1 MVSSGEHES
10 YMSHKQ
16 TNLLRWMTAAGLVC
30 SSAYAATNVV
40 NFNTAT
46 ELPFKEVG
54 AAAAEYRASGGA
66 TGGATDGYLSITDA
80 KGGQRATVVF
90 DDLDKG
96 LVVKSFT
103 FECDLR
109 IGGGTA
115 QPADG
120 FSLNYVRANDP
131 VATDGSPFAG
141 TAGETNLPEEG
152 SLTGL
157 GIGFD
162 TWQSG
167 DHPGGIRDV
176 VGISIRVEGEL
187 LTQLP
192 VPLRPG
198 NVWPGGTY
206 DEAPFRNLA
215 TTDANYASSMQTG
228 ALNTTDDL
236 NGDGTAG
243 NDAGVAQVGF
253 DDPSWGLWV
262 KNLKWEKFKAVLTE
276 EGKVKI
282 FWKGVELTPA
292 GGLSSSFTPAPG
304 RLVFGGRTGGAWEV
318 HHVDNIRLE
327 TIPANDVIIGGAVG
341 SPIGFSITTVDSGT
355 AIAVTTGLSVKLN
368 GTDISSK
375 VSVAKDGITS
385 SIAYGDAAAPLAS
398 GSTNKVEISVKDT
411 LGRTVTATREFV
423 VGSYV
428 TIPPSFAVS
437 SVDTSKKGFNVRTH
451 QTARRDQPTTI
462 ARAEQQLLGL
472 RGDNVA
478 DLTGFTGG
486 VYAETGVINYS
497 QPTSGSDAT
506 PGQNGAFSSTA
517 VAVERQIA
525 DNAIPGVPSASEFQ
539 TNGDLYTDNIA
550 AEITT
555 FLQFPT
561 AGVYT
566 LTFNSDDGF
575 RTTVGGNNKEV
586 LNSLIVSQADVGK
599 GASDVNATVF
609 VPVAGAYP
617 FRTVWFEGGGGANLE
632 WSAQRVA
639 PSPSARF
646 LINDAAAD
654 AVKAFRAA
662 SGATPAA
669 VSFIHPFRGSGG
681 SYVPTAPVVVA
692 VADGSTAVDQASF
705 ALLVNGAAVTPTKAS
720 AAGVTTFTYKPAGN
734 FASGSTN
741 TVIVRFTAGA
751 QKYDA
756 TNTFTVL
763 STASVPGSL
772 ALPASAVNTGN
783 KGFLVKTIQS
793 ANGEGMGN
801 DTYRGLTHIAGLIGT
816 TNVADLSLFGAN
828 GYYVE
833 TGVINYNQDAASSG
847 YFPDDPGVPGIPGTT
862 SNTDNFAQEVLT
874 VLDLRAGFYAF
885 NVNSDDGFRLDFG
898 NPGEA
903 FTFPVVAG
911 EFSGGRGNGGGIGS
925 GTTFFFNVEKDG
937 LYPARL
943 VWYEGGGGAN
953 VEFSARQFDPV
964 TGDLLSGNL
973 INADGGIKAYQY
985 PLSSKGV
992 PFVKSFAPARTGRA
1006 SSAAPYRAGT
1016 DAAIVV
1022 QVAQGTGPALST
1034 ANVSVKVDG
1043 AAAIATVNTVDGI
1056 ATVAVAAPAAGW
1068 AGGSTHTVDLTIIDR
1083 TVSWTFGV
1091 ANMRTPVF
1099 AIEAEDFDNNG
1110 VAPAATS
1117 VMPYRGGALA
1127 GQPASN
1133 NKDYTR
1139 GNEGASP
1146 IYRIGEDPQVPMDRT
1161 GDRDRGVGELDV
1173 NYKMGWIGDG
1183 QWYQYTR
1190 TFPAG
1195 DYNVYAGLSHGDGAA
1210 VGNTN
1215 RIRGQFAT
1223 VASGNPTVVGSFE
1236 SPYTGGWG
1244 NNALVPMRDTNG
1256 TLVSIK
1262 LTGQQTV
1269 RFNASNGDFDFLL
1282 FTPALPGNVL
1292 SKDDTIV
1299 PSSSNHP
1306 GGEAAPKVIDGLSS
1320 TKYLN
1325 FDKVNTGFTVTPKA
1339 GASVIS
1345 AMTIITA
1352 NDAPER
1358 DPATWQILGSNDG
1371 TTFEAIASGSLAANP
1386 TRFNTTTLAFS
1397 NTKSYTSYKVVF
1409 PTVVDAA
1416 KADSMQVAEVAL
1428 HGTASGGGAAPR
1440 FTGIKANADG
1450 TVTITWTGAGVLQ
1463 SANSLSGP
1471 WTDVAGATSPLTVP
1485 ANQAAQFAR
1494 IRK

>member
-1 MVSSGEHES
+1 
-10 YMSHKQ
+10 MSKKQ

-30 SSAYAATNVV
+30 SSAFAATNVV

-66 TGGATDGYLSITDA
+66 SGGATDGYLSITDA
-80 KGGQRATVVF
+80 KGSQRATVVF

-96 LVVKSFT
+96 LVVKAFT

-109 IGGGTA
+109 IGGGTS

-120 FSLNYVRANDP
+120 FSLNYVRASDP
-131 VATDGSPFAG
+131 LATNGSPFAG
-141 TAGETNLPEEG
+141 TGNETDLPEEG

-187 LTQLP
+187 ITQLP

-206 DEAPFRNLA
+206 DEAPFRNLP
-215 TTDANYASSMQTG
+215 TTDSNYASSMQTG

-243 NDAGVAQVGF
+243 NDSGVAQVGF

-292 GGLSSSFTPAPG
+292 GGLASSFTPSPG

-341 SPIGFSITTVDSGT
+341 SPIGFSITTVDSGS

-368 GTDISSK
+368 GADISSK
-375 VSVAKDGITS
+375 VATSKDGITTT
-385 SIAYGDAAAPLAS
+385 IAYGDAAAPLAS

-411 LGRTVTATREFV
+411 LGRTVSATREFV

-428 TIPPSFAVS
+428 TIPANLAVTG
-437 SVDTSKKGFNVRTH
+437 VDTSKGGFNVRTH
-451 QTARRDQPTTI
+451 QTARRGQPNTI
-462 ARAEQQLLGL
+462 ARAEQQLQGL

-486 VYAETGVINYS
+486 VFAETGVINYS
-497 QPTSGSDAT
+497 QPVSGSDAT
-506 PGQNGAFSSTA
+506 PGQNGAFSST
-517 VAVERQIA
+517 VGAVERQIA
-525 DNAIPGVPSASEFQ
+525 DNAIPGIPSGTEFQ
-539 TNGDLYTDNIA
+539 PNGDLYTDNIA
-550 AEITT
+550 SEITT
-555 FLQFPT
+555 YLQFPT

-586 LNSLIVSQADVGK
+586 LNSIIVSEADYGK
-599 GASDVNATVF
+599 GASDINATVY
-609 VPVAGAYP
+609 VPAAGYYP

-639 PSPSARF
+639 PNPSARY
-646 LINDAAAD
+646 LINDKAAD
-654 AVKAFRAA
+654 AVKAFRAR
-662 SGATPAA
+662 SGDSPAA

-681 SYVPTAPVVVA
+681 GYVPTAPVVVS
-692 VADGSTAVDQASF
+692 VTDGSSPVSSF
-705 ALLVNGAAVTPTKAS
+705 KLLVDGAEVSPTKAS
-720 AAGVTTFTYKPAGN
+720 SGGVTTYTYKPAAN
-734 FASGSTN
+734 FASGSH
-741 TVIVRFTAGA
+741 TVIVRFTAGS
-751 QKYDA
+751 QNYDA
-756 TNTFTVL
+756 TNSFSIL
-763 STASVPGSL
+763 NAASVPASL

-783 KGFLVKTIQS
+783 KGFLVKTVQQE
-793 ANGEGMGN
+793 NGESMGN
-801 DTYRGLTHIAGLIGT
+801 DTYRGQTHIAGLIGT
-816 TNVADLSLFGAN
+816 KNVADLSLFGAN

-833 TGVINYNQDAASSG
+833 TGVINYNQDAVSSG

-862 SNTDNFAQEVLT
+862 GSTDNYAQEILT
-874 VLDLRAGFYAF
+874 VLDLKAGFYCF
-885 NVNSDDGFRLDFG
+885 NVNSDDGFRLDIG

-903 FTFPVVAG
+903 FTFPLVVG
-911 EFSGGRGNGGGIGS
+911 EFSGGRGNGGDISS

-943 VWYEGGGGAN
+943 VWYEGGGGSN
-953 VEFSARQFDPV
+953 VEFSTRQFDPV
-964 TGDLLSGNL
+964 TGDVLSGNL

-992 PFVKSFAPARTGRA
+992 PFVKSYAPAQTGRA
-1006 SSAAPYRAGT
+1006 SDAAPYRAGT
-1016 DAAIVV
+1016 DAAITAL
-1022 QVAQGTGPALST
+1022 VAQGTGPALST

-1043 AAAIATVNTVDGI
+1043 VAATPTVNTADGV
-1056 ATVAVAAPAAGW
+1056 ATVSVAAPAGGW
-1068 AGGSTHTVDLTIIDR
+1068 ANGSTHKVELTVIDR

-1091 ANMRTPVF
+1091 GNTRTPVF

-1127 GQPASN
+1127 GQPATN

-1139 GNEGASP
+1139 GSDGSSP
-1146 IYRIGEDPQVPMDRT
+1146 LYRIGEDPQAPMDRT
-1161 GDRDRGVGELDV
+1161 GDRDRGVGELNV

-1195 DYNVYAGLSHGDGAA
+1195 DYNVYAGLSHGDGADSA
-1210 VGNTN
+1210 T
-1215 RIRGQFAT
+1215 RMKGQFAT
-1223 VASGNPTVVGSFE
+1223 VASGNATVVGSFE
-1236 SPYTGGWG
+1236 APSTGGWG
-1244 NNALVPMRDTNG
+1244 NNALVPMRNADG
-1256 TLVSIK
+1256 SLASVK
-1262 LTGQQTV
+1262 LNGQQTV
-1269 RFNASNGDFDFLL
+1269 RFNASNGDYDFLL

-1292 SKDDTIV
+1292 SKDDTIEAT
-1299 PSSSNHP
+1299 SKNSP
-1306 GGEAAPKVIDGLSS
+1306 GAEGVAKVIDGATN

-1325 FDKVNTGFTVTPKA
+1325 FDKLNTGFTVTPKA
-1339 GASVIS
+1339 GASVITGIS
-1345 AMTIITA
+1345 ITTA

-1358 DPATWQILGSNDG
+1358 DPATWQISGSNDG
-1371 TTFEAIASGSLAANP
+1371 TTFVPIASGSVNSNP
-1386 TRFNTTTLAFS
+1386 ARFRTETIAFS
-1397 NTKSYTSYKVVF
+1397 NTKAYTSYKVIF
-1409 PTVVDAA
+1409 PTVVNAA
-1416 KADSMQVAEVAL
+1416 KANSMQVAEVAL
-1428 HGTASGGGAAPR
+1428 HGTASGGGDGPR
-1440 FTGIKANADG
+1440 FTSIKANADG
-1450 TVTITWTGAGVLQ
+1450 TITITWTGAGVLQ

-1471 WTDVAGATSPLTVP
+1471 WADVTGATSPLTVP

>member
-1 MVSSGEHES
+1 
-10 YMSHKQ
+10 MSQKHK
-16 TNLLRWMTAAGLVC
+16 NLLRWMTAAGLVC

-40 NFNTAT
+40 NFNTAS

-80 KGGQRATVVF
+80 KGSQRATVVF

-96 LVVKSFT
+96 LVVKAFT

-115 QPADG
+115 RPADG
-120 FSLNYVRANDP
+120 FSLNYIRANDP
-131 VATDGSPFAG
+131 LATDGSPYAG

-167 DHPGGIRDV
+167 DHPGGITDV
-176 VGISIRVEGEL
+176 VGISIRVEGQL

-198 NVWPGGTY
+198 NVWPGGTF
-206 DEAPFRNLA
+206 DEVPFRNLA
-215 TTDANYASSMQTG
+215 TTDSNYASSMQTG
-228 ALNTTDDL
+228 ALNTADDL

-243 NDAGVAQVGF
+243 NDAGAPQVGF

-341 SPIGFSITTVDSGT
+341 SPIGFSITTVDSGL

-375 VSVAKDGITS
+375 VSVAKDGIS
-385 SIAYGDAAAPLAS
+385 STIAYGDAAAPLAS
-398 GSTNKVEISVKDT
+398 NSTNKVEISVKDT
-411 LGRTVTATREFV
+411 LGRTVSATREFV

-428 TIPPSFAVS
+428 TIPASLAVTG
-437 SVDTSKKGFNVRTH
+437 VDTSKKGFNVRTH
-451 QTARRDQPTTI
+451 QTSRRGQPNTI

-486 VYAETGVINYS
+486 VFAETGVINYS
-497 QPTSGSDAT
+497 EPTSGSDAT

-517 VAVERQIA
+517 GAVERQIV
-525 DNAIPGVPSASEFQ
+525 DNAIPGIPSATEFQ
-539 TNGDLYTDNIA
+539 SNGDLYTDNIA

-555 FLQFPT
+555 YLQFPT

-575 RTTVGGNNKEV
+575 RTTVHGNNKEV
-586 LNSLIVSQADVGK
+586 LDSLIVSQADVGK

-639 PSPSARF
+639 PSPSARY

-669 VSFIHPFRGSGG
+669 VSFIHPFRNSGG
-681 SYVPTAPVVVA
+681 NYVPTAPVVVS

-705 ALLVNGAAVTPTKAS
+705 ALLVDGAAVTPTKAS
-720 AAGVTTFTYKPAGN
+720 AGGVTTYTYKPAAN
-734 FASGSTN
+734 FAAGKH
-741 TVIVRFTAGA
+741 TVVVRFNAGA

-756 TNTFTVL
+756 TNSFSTVNA
-763 STASVPGSL
+763 ASVAGSL

-783 KGFLVKTIQS
+783 KGFLVKTIQQE
-793 ANGEGMGN
+793 NGESMGN

-816 TNVADLSLFGAN
+816 KNVADLALFGAN

-833 TGVINYNQDAASSG
+833 TGVINYNQDAVSSG

-862 SNTDNFAQEVLT
+862 GNTDNFAQEVLT
-874 VLDLRAGFYAF
+874 VLDLKAGFYCF

-903 FTFPVVAG
+903 FTFPVVVG

-925 GTTFFFNVEKDG
+925 GTSFFFNVEKDG

-953 VEFSARQFDPV
+953 VEFSTRQFDPV
-964 TGDLLSGNL
+964 TGDVLSGNL

-992 PFVKSFAPARTGRA
+992 PFVKSYAPAQTGRA
-1006 SSAAPYRAGT
+1006 SSAAPYRSGT
-1016 DAAIVV
+1016 DAAIVAKV
-1022 QVAQGTGPALST
+1022 SQGTGPALST

-1043 AAAIATVNTVDGI
+1043 AAATATVTTVDGI
-1056 ATVAVAAPAAGW
+1056 ATVTVAAPAAGW
-1068 AGGSTHTVDLTIIDR
+1068 AGGSTHKVDLTIIDR

-1091 ANMRTPVF
+1091 ANIRTPVF

-1127 GQPASN
+1127 GQSASN

-1173 NYKMGWIGDG
+1173 NFKMGWIGDG

-1195 DYNVYAGLSHGDGAA
+1195 DYNVYAGLSHGDGVDSA
-1210 VGNTN
+1210 T
-1215 RIRGQFAT
+1215 RMKGQFAT
-1223 VASGNPTVVGSFE
+1223 VASGNATVVGSFE
-1236 SPYTGGWG
+1236 SPSTGGWG
-1244 NNALVPMRDTNG
+1244 NNAIVAMRNADG
-1256 TLVSIK
+1256 SLASVK

-1269 RFNASNGDFDFLL
+1269 RYNSSNGDFDFLL

-1306 GGEAAPKVIDGLSS
+1306 GGEAAPKVIDGLST

-1345 AMTIITA
+1345 AMTITTA

-1358 DPATWQILGSNDG
+1358 DPATWQIHGSNNG
-1371 TTFEAIASGSLAANP
+1371 TDFEAIASGSLAANP

-1409 PTVVDAA
+1409 PTIVNAPKAA
-1416 KADSMQVAEVAL
+1416 NSMQVAEIAL
-1428 HGTASGGGAAPR
+1428 LGTASGGGDGPR
-1440 FTGIKANADG
+1440 FTGVKANAGG

-1463 SANSLSGP
+1463 SAASLSGP

-1485 ANQAAQFAR
+1485 ADQAAQFAR

>member
-1 MVSSGEHES
+1 
-10 YMSHKQ
+10 MSQQHN
-16 TNLLRWMTAAGLVC
+16 NLLRWMTAAGLVC
-30 SSAYAATNVV
+30 SSAFAATNVV

-54 AAAAEYRASGGA
+54 AAAAEYRTSGGA
-66 TGGATDGYLSITDA
+66 SGGATDGYLSITDA
-80 KGGQRATVVF
+80 KSGQRATVVF

-96 LVVKSFT
+96 LVVKAFT

-109 IGGGTA
+109 IGGGTS

-120 FSLNYVRANDP
+120 FSLNYVRADDP
-131 VATDGSPFAG
+131 LAANGSPFAG
-141 TAGETNLPEEG
+141 TGNENDLPEEG

-176 VGISIRVEGEL
+176 VGISIRVEGQL
-187 LTQLP
+187 ITQLP

-243 NDAGVAQVGF
+243 NDSGVGQVTF

-262 KNLKWEKFKAVLTE
+262 KNLKWEKFKAQLTE

-292 GGLSSSFTPAPG
+292 GGLASTFTPSPG

-327 TIPANDVIIGGAVG
+327 TIPANDVIIGGAAG
-341 SPIGFSITTVDSGT
+341 SPIGFSLTTVDSGE
-355 AIAVTTGLSVKLN
+355 AVAVTTGLSVKLN
-368 GTDISSK
+368 DADISSK
-375 VSVAKDGITS
+375 VTTSKSGITTT
-385 SIAYGDAAAPLAS
+385 IAYGDAAAPLAA
-398 GSTNKVEISVKDT
+398 GSTNTVVISVKDT
-411 LGRTVTATREFV
+411 LGRTVTATRQFV

-428 TIPPSFAVS
+428 TIPSALAVS
-437 SVDTSKKGFNVRTH
+437 GVDTSKKGFNVRTH
-451 QTARRDQPTTI
+451 QTARRDQPNTI
-462 ARAEQQLLGL
+462 ARAEQQLAGL

-486 VYAETGVINYS
+486 VFAETGVINYS
-497 QPTSGSDAT
+497 QPVSGADAT
-506 PGQNGAFSSTA
+506 PGQNGAFSSSVA
-517 VAVERQIA
+517 AVERQIT
-525 DNAIPGVPSASEFQ
+525 DNAIPGIPSAAEFQ
-539 TNGDLYTDNIA
+539 PNGDLYTDNIA

-555 FLQFPT
+555 YLQFPT

-586 LNSLIVSQADVGK
+586 LSSVIVSEADYGK
-599 GASDVNATVF
+599 GASDINATVY
-609 VPVAGAYP
+609 VPAAGYYP

-639 PSPSARF
+639 PNPSARY
-646 LINDAAAD
+646 LINDSAAD
-654 AVKAFRAA
+654 AVKAFRATSA
-662 SGATPAA
+662 ATPAA
-669 VSFIHPFRGSGG
+669 VSFIHPFRASGG
-681 SYVPTAPVVVA
+681 GYVPTVPVVVS
-692 VADGSTAVDQASF
+692 VTDGSTAASAF
-705 ALLVNGAAVTPTKAS
+705 KLLVDGAEVSPTKAS
-720 AAGVTTFTYKPAGN
+720 AGGVTTYTYKPAANFTPGN
-734 FASGSTN
+734 H

-751 QKYDA
+751 QQYDA
-756 TNTFTVL
+756 TNTFSIL
-763 STASVPGSL
+763 NAASVAGSL

-783 KGFLVKTIQS
+783 KGFLVKTVQQE
-793 ANGEGMGN
+793 NGESMGN
-801 DTYRGLTHIAGLIGT
+801 DTYRGQTHIAGLIGT
-816 TNVADLSLFGAN
+816 KNVADLSLFGAN

-833 TGVINYNQDAASSG
+833 TGVINYNQDAVSSG
-847 YFPDDPGVPGIPGTT
+847 FFPDDPGVPGIPGTT
-862 SNTDNFAQEVLT
+862 GSTDNFAQEILT
-874 VLDLRAGFYAF
+874 VLDLKAGFYCF
-885 NVNSDDGFRLDFG
+885 NVNSDDGFRLDIG

-903 FTFPVVAG
+903 FTFPVVVG

-953 VEFSARQFDPV
+953 VEFSTRQFDPV
-964 TGDLLSGNL
+964 TGDVLSGNL

-992 PFVKSFAPARTGRA
+992 PYVKSYAPARTGRA

-1016 DAAIVV
+1016 DSAITA
-1022 QVAQGTGPALST
+1022 QVAQGTGPALTT

-1043 AAAIATVNTVDGI
+1043 VAATPTISTVDGV
-1056 ATVAVAAPAAGW
+1056 ATVSVAAPAGGW
-1068 AGGSTHTVDLTIIDR
+1068 AGGSTHTVDLTVIDR

-1091 ANMRTPVF
+1091 ANIRTPVF

-1110 VAPAATS
+1110 VAPASTS

-1127 GQPASN
+1127 GQPATN

-1139 GNEGASP
+1139 GNDGSSP
-1146 IYRIGEDPQVPMDRT
+1146 IYRIGEDPQAPMDRT

-1190 TFPAG
+1190 SFPAG
-1195 DYNVYAGLSHGDGAA
+1195 EYNVYAGLSHGDGADSA
-1210 VGNTN
+1210 T
-1215 RIRGQFAT
+1215 RMKGQFAT
-1223 VASGNPTVVGSFE
+1223 VASGNATVVGSFE
-1236 SPYTGGWG
+1236 SPSTGGWG
-1244 NNALVPMRDTNG
+1244 NNALVPMRNADG
-1256 TLVSIK
+1256 SLASVK
-1262 LTGQQTV
+1262 LSGQQTV
-1269 RFNASNGDFDFLL
+1269 RFNASNGDYDFLL

-1299 PSSSNHP
+1299 PSSANSP
-1306 GGEAAPKVIDGLSS
+1306 GAEGVAKVIDGDSK

-1325 FDKVNTGFTVTPKA
+1325 FDKLNTGFTVTPKA
-1339 GASVIS
+1339 GSSVITGIS
-1345 AMTIITA
+1345 ITTA

-1371 TTFEAIASGSLAANP
+1371 TTFEAIASGSVNANP
-1386 TRFNTTTLAFS
+1386 ARFRTETLAFS
-1397 NTKSYTSYKVVF
+1397 NTKAYTTYKVVF
-1409 PTVVDAA
+1409 PTVVNAA
-1416 KADSMQVAEVAL
+1416 KANSMQVAEVAL
-1428 HGTASGGGAAPR
+1428 LGTASGGGGGDAPR

-1450 TVTITWTGAGVLQ
+1450 TITITWTGGGTLQ
-1463 SANSLSGP
+1463 SATALSGP